1 MGRLQEYSCH
11 LCRSLASS
19 RTDARIEDPMI
30 IAEYTLDHPTL
41 RQTLRRVPG
50 VRLTWEDSY
59 SGLDGRIKLILWI
72 GCDDFDALDAALDAD
87 PTVADPTVLT
97 EVGGRRLYRF
107 DLVGEAAERSI
118 FPTLIEVGGVH
129 QDVTAT
135 SDGWRNRTR
144 FPDREAFERVYRF
157 CREHGIGFEFNRIY
171 ERSELFGPEVPEVSD
186 AQLAT
191 LIEAVDSGYLDIPR
205 GASLE
210 ELGER
215 LGISQTA
222 ASERFR
228 RAVKNL
234 VQHTVY
240 E

>member
-1 MGRLQEYSCH
+1 
-11 LCRSLASS
+11 
-19 RTDARIEDPMI
+19 MI
-30 IAEYTLDHPTL
+30 IAEYTLDHPAL
-41 RQTLRRVPG
+41 RETLRRVPG
-50 VRLTWEDSY
+50 TRLTLEDSY
-59 SGLDGRIKLILWI
+59 QGLDGQIKLILWVD
-72 GCDDFDALDAALDAD
+72 CDDFDALDAAIDAD
-87 PTVADPTVLT
+87 ATVADPTVLT

-118 FPTLIEVGGVH
+118 TPTLIEVGGVH
-129 QDVTAT
+129 QDVTGT
-135 SDGWRNRTR
+135 SEGWHNRTR
-144 FPDREAFERVYRF
+144 FPDREAFGRVYQF
-157 CREHGIGFEFNRIY
+157 CREQGIDFEFNRIY
-171 ERSELFGPEVPEVSD
+171 DRSELFGPEMPEVSD

-234 VQHTVY
+234 VRQTIHR
-240 E
+240 

>member
-1 MGRLQEYSCH
+1 MGRLQEFSCH
-11 LCRSLASS
+11 LLRSAASW
-19 RTDARIEDPMI
+19 RTAARTEAPMI
-30 IAEYTLDHPTL
+30 IAEYTLDHPAL
-41 RQTLRRVPG
+41 RETLRRVPG
-50 VRLTWEDSY
+50 TRATREDSY
-59 SGLDGRIKLILWI
+59 ADPDGGVTLILWI
-72 GCDDFDALDAALDAD
+72 DGDDFDAIDAAIDAD
-87 PTVADPTVLT
+87 PTVADPAVLT
-97 EVGGRRLYRF
+97 EVGGRRLYRL

-118 FPTLIEVGGVH
+118 IPTLIEVGGVH
-129 QDVTAT
+129 QDVTGT

-144 FPDREAFERVYRF
+144 FPDREAFGRVYQF
-157 CREHGIGFEFNRIY
+157 CREQGIDFEFNRVF
-171 ERSELFGPEVPEVSD
+171 ERSELFGPEIPELSD

-205 GASLE
+205 RSSLE

-234 VQHTVY
+234 VRQTVY
-240 E
+240 R